1 MAHFGF
7 SVFFALSLL
16 AGAIALFRAAV
27 QNLGSIKQALD
38 GSVVMREASL
48 EVQVRVCETAKLPRI
63 AERLNVRFPDGLA
76 PVLYVPRAAPFEAR
90 GPVFV

>member
-16 AGAIALFRAAV
+16 AGAIALLRTAA
-27 QNLGSIKQALD
+27 QNLASIKQALD
-38 GSVVMREASL
+38 GSVTTKEASCD
-48 EVQVRVCETAKLPRI
+48 VQVRVFETAKLPRI
-63 AERLNVRFPDGLA
+63 AERLNVRFPTGLE

-90 GPVFV
+90 MPTIV